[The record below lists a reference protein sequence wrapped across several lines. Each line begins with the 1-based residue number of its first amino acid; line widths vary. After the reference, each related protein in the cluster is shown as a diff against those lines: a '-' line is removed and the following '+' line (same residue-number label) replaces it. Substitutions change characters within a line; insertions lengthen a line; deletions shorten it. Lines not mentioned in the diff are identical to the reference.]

1 LELRTE
7 RLLLRRF
14 RDEDRVPFAA
24 INADPRVMEHF
35 VAPLDRAASDAF
47 VDRIEERRD
56 ERGYSLWAIEVV
68 DRPAPLA
75 ERFIGVA
82 PSAGR
87 FIGVAPSA
95 GRFIGYVGLWD
106 ATFEA
111 HFTPTVEVG
120 WRLAAEAWGNGYATE
135 AAEASV
141 DDGFVRVG
149 LPEILSFTATVNRRS
164 RAVMERIGLV
174 RDPVGDFDH
183 PSSPAGHPTRRH
195 VLYRFPDLEERR
207 RRAWS
212 RPARSDQTS
221 VTSGGEVSSSSAPPT
236 AHPSSS
242 TSR

>member
-75 ERFIGVA
+75 
-82 PSAGR
+82 GR

-111 HFTPTVEVG
+111 HFTPAVEVG

-135 AAEASV
+135 AATASV

-149 LPEILSFTATVNRRS
+149 LPEILSFTATVNLRS

-174 RDPVGDFDH
+174 RDPAGGFDH

-207 RRAWS
+207 RQAWS

-221 VTSGGEVSSSSAPPT
+221 VSSGAVVSSSSAPPT